1 MYKLIFS
8 LVFVALFSGLAA
20 AAGAPAYEDEPSGA
34 YLRDWLLLGPFPAGE
49 PHPEWG
55 DNAHLTG
62 FATDFLGGEPE
73 AAPRA
78 GNTVAGPDG
87 ALEWRRYASPADVV
101 SLDDA
106 VSKADN
112 VLAYAYCEIEA
123 AADTPVLCAIGTN
136 DGARMWLNGERVYDS
151 PVPRGLRIDA
161 DIVPLLLRAGTNRLL
176 LKVEERGNLWE
187 FAVRLLPFDVDG
199 LGKRLQLFRVSLKQ
213 DGTLELRFLHG
224 EALSKGLLA
233 EAALR
238 VERVGEPGE
247 AVWEGPW
254 NGRFRMPLPIGTA
267 EYGEYVLR
275 VDATLVGGAKHQS
288 EVQFAA
294 GKPVD
299 YTLFADAKSDYVIV
313 LSQDASES
321 ERWAAGEL
329 QHWLREAGAPELPI
343 LAPAAAAGRPAI
355 VVGWNPRS
363 AELLNLPARPEP
375 AAESF
380 VYRSGGAD
388 IAICGGGERGT
399 MYGVLTFLERE
410 FGARWYTPRVSA
422 VPKRDAWT
430 FRVLRHREAPGIR
443 VRNDFYFEAF
453 EPIWAARNKVNGA
466 MGYREQPGGVESYW
480 AVHTFY
486 PLMPPAE
493 FYEEHPEYYSLIN
506 GERIHDHAQLCLTNP
521 DVLNLITER
530 LRERMRNSPE
540 YLIYSVSQNDWRNPC
555 QCDACQAIA
564 GREGSEAGPLIWFV
578 NQVAGRIEEEF
589 PDKYVGTLAYQYT
602 RKPPRTLRP
611 RENVVIRLCSIE
623 CCFAHPFTGC
633 PVNQSFLEDLRGWA
647 EISPHLYIWDYVVNF
662 AHYVMPFP
670 NFAAL
675 QPNIQTFRD
684 NKAIGIM
691 EQAAYQSRG
700 GEFAELRAYV
710 LSKLLWDPECDMQA
724 VIDDF
729 MHGYYGRAGQYVR
742 AYFDLLHAQVTPD
755 THLHIFQGPEDR
767 LFSDDFIR
775 RARALFD
782 RAETVADN
790 VEILQRVEMA
800 RMPLMYV
807 QCVRHPVQSVLD
819 GTYARF
825 SAIMERE
832 NITHLAESGAPHRQA
847 FHERMNQAA
856 GEWDAQP

>member
-1 MYKLIFS
+1 
-8 LVFVALFSGLAA
+8 
-20 AAGAPAYEDEPSGA
+20 
-34 YLRDWLLLGPFPAGE
+34 
-49 PHPEWG
+49 
-55 DNAHLTG
+55 
-62 FATDFLGGEPE
+62 
-73 AAPRA
+73 
-78 GNTVAGPDG
+78 
-87 ALEWRRYASPADVV
+87 
-101 SLDDA
+101 
-106 VSKADN
+106 
-112 VLAYAYCEIEA
+112 
-123 AADTPVLCAIGTN
+123 
-136 DGARMWLNGERVYDS
+136 
-151 PVPRGLRIDA
+151 
-161 DIVPLLLRAGTNRLL
+161 
-176 LKVEERGNLWE
+176 
-187 FAVRLLPFDVDG
+187 
-199 LGKRLQLFRVSLKQ
+199 
-213 DGTLELRFLHG
+213 
-224 EALSKGLLA
+224 
-233 EAALR
+233 
-238 VERVGEPGE
+238 
-247 AVWEGPW
+247 
-254 NGRFRMPLPIGTA
+254 
-267 EYGEYVLR
+267 
-275 VDATLVGGAKHQS
+275 
-288 EVQFAA
+288 
-294 GKPVD
+294 
-299 YTLFADAKSDYVIV
+299 
-313 LSQDASES
+313 
-321 ERWAAGEL
+321 
-329 QHWLREAGAPELPI
+329 
-343 LAPAAAAGRPAI
+343 
-355 VVGWNPRS
+355 
-363 AELLNLPARPEP
+363 
-375 AAESF
+375 
-380 VYRSGGAD
+380 
-388 IAICGGGERGT
+388 
-399 MYGVLTFLERE
+399 
-410 FGARWYTPRVSA
+410 
-422 VPKRDAWT
+422 
-430 FRVLRHREAPGIR
+430 
-443 VRNDFYFEAF
+443 
-453 EPIWAARNKVNGA
+453 
-466 MGYREQPGGVESYW
+466 
-480 AVHTFY
+480 
-486 PLMPPAE
+486 
-493 FYEEHPEYYSLIN
+493 
-506 GERIHDHAQLCLTNP
+506 
-521 DVLNLITER
+521 
-530 LRERMRNSPE
+530 
-540 YLIYSVSQNDWRNPC
+540 VSQNDWRNPC

-578 NQVAGRIEEEF
+578 NQVAGRIEKEF

-675 QPNIQTFRD
+675 QPNIQTLRD

-710 LSKLLWDPECDMQA
+710 ISKLLWNPECDVPA

-800 RMPLMYV
+800 RMPLMYL